1 MWWIL
6 PLRSLRL
13 RLLSQFAEPLGA
25 ARSEKKCFFTKAK
38 LLGTGVLPLQELK
51 VPTCREGAISAG
63 RRLISHSHAWLECGG
78 AAGFQAVLV
87 LASRSTLCTAA
98 RHYMSRTT
106 SEPQSQLATGA
117 PRCPKTQSRKL
128 RGRRCVPASSR
139 HSKTGSTWF
148 MHRSTKDGMGREL
161 NIMPEP

>member
-78 AAGFQAVLV
+78 AAGFQASSAGVSKSVNTVHGSPSLHESHNFG
-87 LASRSTLCTAA
+87 AAESTCHWSPPL
-98 RHYMSRTT
+98 
-106 SEPQSQLATGA
+106 
-117 PRCPKTQSRKL
+117 PKDPKPEAQRQKVRPCIL
-128 RGRRCVPASSR
+128 
-139 HSKTGSTWF
+139 KTLQD
-148 MHRSTKDGMGREL
+148 R
-161 NIMPEP
+161 